1 MPLLSLHPSIHLSI
15 WLSPFS
21 TPISFVLQFLLD
33 SHTLKHK
40 CTFESIQQ
48 KKVSFEVGC
57 SVLTLMIAYNH
68 IGWICP
74 FFLLH
79 IYLVSENIL
88 SRITE
93 AHSLDVAVTKIQFP
107 AFFWLPARSGCVSR
121 FTSYY
126 QLKDTIFL
134 AWEPFLLLSLLSAA
148 AHGPH

>member
-1 MPLLSLHPSIHLSI
+1 MPLLSLHPSIHPSDYPPFPL
-15 WLSPFS
+15 LSPSFYNFS
-21 TPISFVLQFLLD
+21 STHTHSNISVHLNRYGR
-33 SHTLKHK
+33 
-40 CTFESIQQ
+40 

-88 SRITE
+88 SHITE

-107 AFFWLPARSGCVSR
+107 AFFWLPARSGCVST